1 MSTKRQGIWRFFSA
15 IPNEPARA
23 QCDLCPVKCS
33 RGSEI
38 ARKQTTSNMRAHLK
52 KEHKLMHDFI
62 LI

>member
-38 ARKQTTSNMRAHLK
+38 ARKQTTSNMR
-52 KEHKLMHDFI
+52 DT
-62 LI
+62 